1 MKRFLGGARPG
12 RAPAAPGGPREPDAA
27 GHGFRQ
33 TLLLATL
40 LDQLEEDQPVTV
52 LDVGA
57 GVAETVAF
65 FSRFPCRLRFAD
77 LFDAPRLLEP
87 LEADPEAH
95 YAAVFAELCD
105 FPPGTHF
112 DICLLWDFLNY
123 LPLPAL
129 RAFSAALSPFV
140 SRDTRGHG
148 FGAFKANAPAVAR
161 TAPEMPLQFGIQE
174 PDRLVVKPRSGGLTV
189 SYAHSRAVL
198 ADAFPCFE
206 IVRGTLLRDGAMELL
221 LHARR

>member
-1 MKRFLGGARPG
+1 M
-12 RAPAAPGGPREPDAA
+12 
-27 GHGFRQ
+27 RQ

-40 LDQLEEDQPVTV
+40 LEHFEEDRAITV

-65 FSRFPCRLRFAD
+65 FSRFPCRLQFAD
-77 LFDAPRLLEP
+77 LYDAPALREP
-87 LEADPEAH
+87 VEDDAEAH

-105 FPPGTHF
+105 FPPGTRF
-112 DICLLWDFLNY
+112 DVCLLWDFLNY

-129 RAFSAALSPFV
+129 RAFSAALHPFV

-148 FGAFKANAPAVAR
+148 FGAFKANAPGVVR
-161 TAPEMPLQFGIQE
+161 TAPETPLQFGIQA
-174 PDRLVVKPRSGGLTV
+174 PDRLAMKPRSGGLTFT
-189 SYAHSRAVL
+189 YAHSRAVL

-221 LHARR
+221 LHASR

>member
-1 MKRFLGGARPG
+1 MKRLLGGSRPG
-12 RAPAAPGGPREPDAA
+12 PSLPTRGSRDSEPGAVSI
-27 GHGFRQ
+27 RQ

-40 LDQLEEDQPVTV
+40 LEHFEEDQPIAV

-65 FSRFPCRLRFAD
+65 FSRFPCHLRFAD

-87 LEADPEAH
+87 VEDDPDGH
-95 YAAVFAELCD
+95 YAGVFAELCD
-105 FPPGTHF
+105 FAPGTHF
-112 DICLLWDFLNY
+112 DVCLLWDFLDY

-129 RAFSAALSPFV
+129 RAFSAALSPFI
-140 SRDTRGHG
+140 SRNTRGHG
-148 FGAFKANAPAVAR
+148 FGAFKANAPAIAR
-161 TAPEMPLQFGIQE
+161 IAPEMPLRFGIQA
-174 PDRLVVKPRSGGLTV
+174 PDRLAVKPRGGGLTV

-198 ADAFPCFE
+198 AEAFPCFE

-221 LHARR
+221 LHAQR

>member
-1 MKRFLGGARPG
+1 MRRLLGGGSRPG
-12 RAPAAPGGPREPDAA
+12 RGASAPGGPRDPEA
-27 GHGFRQ
+27 GNIRQ

-40 LDQLEEDQPVTV
+40 LEHFEEDQAITV

-77 LFDAPRLLEP
+77 LYDASALREP
-87 LEADPEAH
+87 VEDDPEAH
-95 YAAVFAELCD
+95 YEAIFAELCD
-105 FPPGTHF
+105 FPPGTRF
-112 DICLLWDFLNY
+112 DVCLLWDFLNY

-129 RAFSAALSPFV
+129 RAFSAALRPFV

-161 TAPEMPLQFGIQE
+161 AAPEAPLQFGIQA
-174 PDRLVVKPRSGGLTV
+174 PDRLAVKPRSGGLTFT
-189 SYAHSRAVL
+189 YAHSRAVL
-198 ADAFPCFE
+198 AEAFPCFE

-221 LHARR
+221 LHASH

>member
-1 MKRFLGGARPG
+1 MKRLLGGSRPG
-12 RAPAAPGGPREPDAA
+12 RGPSPPGGPREPEPT
-27 GHGFRQ
+27 GPGIRQ

-40 LDQLEEDQPVTV
+40 LEHFEEDQHLTV

-57 GVAETVAF
+57 GVAETVSF

-77 LFDAPRLLEP
+77 LYDAPGLLGPVE
-87 LEADPEAH
+87 EDPEA
-95 YAAVFAELCD
+95 YFAAVFAELCD

-112 DICLLWDFLNY
+112 DVCLLWDFLDY

-129 RAFSAALSPFV
+129 RAFSAALSPFI

-148 FGAFKANAPAVAR
+148 FGAFKANAPAIAR
-161 TAPEMPLQFGIQE
+161 IAPEMPLQFGIKA
-174 PDRLVVKPRSGGLTV
+174 PDRLAVKPRSGGLNV

-221 LHARR
+221 LHARH